1 MRKTLILAG
10 SALAIC
16 FATPAAAQVLGGNVT
31 GNAGVRVDR
40 PDIGVGQTVRDTRD
54 FTRDTVRSTRGALPE
69 AEARLDGR
77 TGVEASARP
86 LRISTQTDVAFGTQ
100 VRARNGDLIGSVVG
114 TTRDARGYVQT
125 VLVRTADGATRS
137 LPAASADLA
146 AEAGGEVVI
155 SRWDRRRVERQRPVD
170 DRRVDDRERTVE

>member
-1 MRKTLILAG
+1 MRKTLILAS
-10 SALAIC
+10 SALAVC
-16 FATPAAAQVLGGNVT
+16 FATPAAAQVMGGNVS

-40 PDIGVGQTVRDTRD
+40 PDVGLGQTVRDTRD
-54 FTRDTVRSTRGALPE
+54 FTRDTVRSTRDGLPE
-69 AEARLDGR
+69 ARVDGR
-77 TGVEASARP
+77 ASAEASARP
-86 LRISTQTDVAFGTQ
+86 RRISTQTDVAMGTE

-125 VLVRTADGATRS
+125 VLVRTADGAVRS

-146 AEAGGEVVI
+146 AETNGEVVI

-170 DRRVDDRERTVE
+170 DRMEGDHQRTVE